1 VKRRASFLVI
11 ALLAWVLGSSL
22 GAIDG
27 SVTARAQSSGVVMGK
42 AHAGFTPS
50 LTGTKPIVILAIGS
64 GARPGEDV
72 LHSLGDSLHLI
83 FLNPAKKRAVVVGV
97 PRDSYMP
104 IAGRGSGKIN
114 SAMVMGGPQLLVT
127 TMEQN
132 FGITIDYWALTT
144 FWGFSDMIRAVG
156 GLTVNVPF
164 PMQDSYSRS
173 DFQPGVQKLTGPEA
187 LAFSRDRHSLQQ
199 GDFGRQENG
208 GRLILAALAQFKKQ
222 FQADQ
227 GRLFTWLGA
236 GMRNIETQ
244 IPLSEMMALAYTA
257 SKVPPAKVQNVVLPG
272 GTGMVGSMSVV
283 TLDMARARTIAADA
297 AKDGALLA
305 KNVPPSPTAGE

>member
-1 VKRRASFLVI
+1 VI

-83 FLNPAKKRAVVVGV
+83 FLNPAKKRAVLVGV

-127 TMEQN
+127 TM
-132 FGITIDYWALTT
+132 
-144 FWGFSDMIRAVG
+144 
-156 GLTVNVPF
+156 
-164 PMQDSYSRS
+164 
-173 DFQPGVQKLTGPEA
+173 
-187 LAFSRDRHSLQQ
+187 
-199 GDFGRQENG
+199 
-208 GRLILAALAQFKKQ
+208 
-222 FQADQ
+222 
-227 GRLFTWLGA
+227 
-236 GMRNIETQ
+236 
-244 IPLSEMMALAYTA
+244 
-257 SKVPPAKVQNVVLPG
+257 
-272 GTGMVGSMSVV
+272 
-283 TLDMARARTIAADA
+283 
-297 AKDGALLA
+297 
-305 KNVPPSPTAGE
+305 